1 MKRYDRRTFLKL
13 SGASAVMLALS
24 ACEDEGFG
32 GSGTPGTPDS
42 SSSLPPSAY
51 DPFYSGEIT
60 TLGPP
65 LPEAPDSP
73 PIPVIRDGKKIFEII
88 NAELTRRKV
97 QYFKMQYNAGLEHS
111 IRSEMQMFVDYDTPS
126 FPAKEGL
133 KARMNGDY
141 ADGMW
146 AGFDEG
152 GYGWGRGST
161 AFIRGIHH
169 DCYGIQ
175 LDDYKEERYYLDRPY
190 PANQAQFKALMDE
203 LEGKFNHA
211 PDPNMLDSP
220 EVRKYDIG
228 ITVADVQGKTYW
240 AAYIM
245 RTPENPTNDE

>member
-1 MKRYDRRTFLKL
+1 MKELNRRTFLKL

-42 SSSLPPSAY
+42 GSSLPPSAY

-73 PIPVIRDGKKIFEII
+73 PIPVIRDGRKIFEII

-97 QYFKMQYNAGLEHS
+97 QYFKLQYNAGLEHS
-111 IRSEMQMFVDYDTPS
+111 IQSEMQMFVDYDTPS
-126 FPAKEGL
+126 FPAEEGL

-141 ADGMW
+141 VDGMW

-152 GYGWGRGST
+152 G
-161 AFIRGIHH
+161 
-169 DCYGIQ
+169 
-175 LDDYKEERYYLDRPY
+175 
-190 PANQAQFKALMDE
+190 
-203 LEGKFNHA
+203 
-211 PDPNMLDSP
+211 
-220 EVRKYDIG
+220 
-228 ITVADVQGKTYW
+228 
-240 AAYIM
+240 
-245 RTPENPTNDE
+245 

>member
-97 QYFKMQYNAGLEHS
+97 QYFKMQYNGGLGAFHS
-111 IRSEMQMFVDYDTPS
+111 
-126 FPAKEGL
+126 
-133 KARMNGDY
+133 
-141 ADGMW
+141 
-146 AGFDEG
+146 
-152 GYGWGRGST
+152 
-161 AFIRGIHH
+161 
-169 DCYGIQ
+169 
-175 LDDYKEERYYLDRPY
+175 
-190 PANQAQFKALMDE
+190 
-203 LEGKFNHA
+203 
-211 PDPNMLDSP
+211 
-220 EVRKYDIG
+220 VRD
-228 ITVADVQGKTYW
+228 ADVCGLRHPFLPRKGG
-240 AAYIM
+240 AES
-245 RTPENPTNDE
+245 PDERRLCGWNVGWL

>member
-42 SSSLPPSAY
+42 SSSLPPLPTT
-51 DPFYSGEIT
+51 PFTVGSHHPW
-60 TLGPP
+60 PP

-133 KARMNGDY
+133 KAG
-141 ADGMW
+141 
-146 AGFDEG
+146 
-152 GYGWGRGST
+152 
-161 AFIRGIHH
+161 
-169 DCYGIQ
+169 
-175 LDDYKEERYYLDRPY
+175 
-190 PANQAQFKALMDE
+190 
-203 LEGKFNHA
+203 
-211 PDPNMLDSP
+211 
-220 EVRKYDIG
+220 
-228 ITVADVQGKTYW
+228 
-240 AAYIM
+240 
-245 RTPENPTNDE
+245 

>member
-32 GSGTPGTPDS
+32 GSGAPETPDS
-42 SSSLPPSAY
+42 GSSVAPTT
-51 DPFYSGEIT
+51 SGTLTNPVSGT
-60 TLGPP
+60 TGPP

-73 PIPVIRDGKKIFEII
+73 PIPVIRDGRKIFEII
-88 NAELTRRKV
+88 NAELTRRKA
-97 QYFKMQYNAGLEHS
+97 QYFKLQYNAGLEHS
-111 IRSEMQMFVDYDTPS
+111 IRSEMQLFVDYDTPS
-126 FPAKEGL
+126 FPAEEGL
-133 KARMNGDY
+133 EARMNGDY
-141 ADGMW
+141 ADGIW

-152 GYGWGRGST
+152 GYGGGSGSS
-161 AFIRGIHH
+161 AFIRSIHH

-240 AAYIM
+240 GAYIM
-245 RTPENPTNDE
+245 RTPQDPTDDE

>member
-42 SSSLPPSAY
+42 GSSLPPSAY

-73 PIPVIRDGKKIFEII
+73 PIPVIRDGRKIFEII

-97 QYFKMQYNAGLEHS
+97 QYFKLQYNAGLEHS
-111 IRSEMQMFVDYDTPS
+111 IQSEMQMFVDYDTPS
-126 FPAKEGL
+126 FSAEDGL
-133 KARMNGDY
+133 EARMNGDY
-141 ADGMW
+141 VDGMW

-161 AFIRGIHH
+161 GFIRSIHH
-169 DCYGIQ
+169 NCYGIQ
-175 LDDYKEERYYLDRPY
+175 LDNYKEKRYYLDRPY

-203 LEGKFNHA
+203 LEGKFNYA
-211 PDPNMLDSP
+211 PGPMDSQ
-220 EVRKYDIG
+220 EVDVFDID

-245 RTPENPTNDE
+245 RTPQDPTNDE